1 MTADQLKEVMKFQ
14 LKNFNDEGVAI
25 EDGTV
30 HNTVLAEDDGFSPTT
45 SSKAVYRA
53 FIRNTLS
60 RNGGGDPRWPAG
72 WMDLDVKTLA
82 DSLMNGD
89 A

>member
-1 MTADQLKEVMKFQ
+1 MTVDQLKEVMKFQ
-14 LKNFNDEGVAI
+14 LRNFNDEHVTI
-25 EDGTV
+25 DDSTV

-60 RNGGGDPRWPAG
+60 RNRAGDPRWPDS
-72 WMDLDVKTLA
+72 WMDLDVQTLA
-82 DSLMNGD
+82 ASLIEEES
-89 A
+89 